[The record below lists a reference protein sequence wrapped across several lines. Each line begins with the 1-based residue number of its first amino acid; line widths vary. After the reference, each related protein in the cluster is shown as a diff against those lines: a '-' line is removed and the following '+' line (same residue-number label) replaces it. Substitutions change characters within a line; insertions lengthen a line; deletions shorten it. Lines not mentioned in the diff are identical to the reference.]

1 MTTLKAQATEA
12 ARELAVM
19 AARESDEIIA
29 LLIWKMRHSLPALVV
44 QITQAD
50 REAFKQSLEY
60 NEQVVKVNVEDRH
73 GTTLVHLTDEKTGDQ
88 IIVTENN
95 EADLDKGE
103 AAKRLRMVK
112 QSAPDLANQL
122 RRDIASG
129 SWADSMIEEVCS
141 ALVTLG
147 RS

>member
-1 MTTLKAQATEA
+1 MNN
-12 ARELAVM
+12 
-19 AARESDEIIA
+19 DEIIA

-44 QITQAD
+44 QITPAD
-50 REAFKQSLEY
+50 REAFRQSLEY
-60 NEQVVKVNVEDRH
+60 NEQVVKVNIEDRK

-103 AAKRLRMVK
+103 AEKRLRMVK
-112 QSAPDLANQL
+112 QSAPELAARL
-122 RRDIASG
+122 RHDIQSG
-129 SWADSMIEEVCS
+129 SWADSMIEEVCQT
-141 ALVTLG
+141 LVTLG

>member
-1 MTTLKAQATEA
+1 MNASPENSNHEA
-12 ARELAVM
+12 
-19 AARESDEIIA
+19 IIS

-129 SWADSMIEEVCS
+129 SWADSMIEEVCA

>member
-1 MTTLKAQATEA
+1 MTNEVANHA
-12 ARELAVM
+12 
-19 AARESDEIIA
+19 EIIA

-60 NEQVVKVNVEDRH
+60 NEQVVKVNIEDRH

-95 EADLDKGE
+95 EADLDRGD

-112 QSAPDLANQL
+112 QSAPELANQL
-122 RRDIASG
+122 RHDLASG
-129 SWADSMIEEVCS
+129 SWADSLVDEVCA